1 VVIPPGITGLV
12 VLVFEALLPPEGALV
27 SDDDDP
33 VLEFVGSGVILVLS
47 ATACKVRI
55 AASSALEIIYV

>member
-1 VVIPPGITGLV
+1 VVTPPGNTGLV
-12 VLVFEALLPPEGALV
+12 VLGFEAPLPSVMGPDEDVPLLELA
-27 SDDDDP
+27 
-33 VLEFVGSGVILVLS
+33 GSGVIVVLS

>member
-1 VVIPPGITGLV
+1 MMVP
-12 VLVFEALLPPEGALV
+12 
-27 SDDDDP
+27 DDDVP
-33 VLEFVGSGVILVLS
+33 LLELAGSGVRVVFS